1 MKKRLTALISSV
13 ALTAL
18 FTLGAGAFDLEKP
31 ESADELSANVPQ
43 SALSAEAITD
53 PELGIL
59 ISINDF
65 ENDTVSST
73 TINQGYGITNV
84 LHLINDANYPAE
96 IKSGLLTAT
105 PYQGYSRF
113 SFQYRNDSNKGQ
125 WVPKSGT
132 YTTTFDLR
140 NDSTSNQDIGQFITR
155 YLGYPDGPFNY
166 KGDCYL
172 DAATIKNVNANK
184 GVWQSAKVSY
194 KFTDNGN
201 GTFTMQAGG
210 RTDSVTSSNNAYIYL
225 FDLYAQNAESV
236 SIDNI
241 RLWYFPA
248 DAYVLQDG
256 ESYSF
261 AYYESG
267 DFTFGSPESDT
278 NFVGWVSSDG
288 TLYAAGAVIAA
299 ADVSTKLLGKTFT
312 AFYQDASLPAM
323 GMAFEGTNDKS
334 VNYNIG
340 IVSGDSN
347 VKDASYVIEDSRTAV
362 RIYCENGD
370 WNPRFH
376 ALAETPFDPNEYTI
390 VQYVYKAAQGQNTA
404 GTDISGTSARLL
416 YWTSAET
423 NGFYTDGE
431 HKISGG
437 DIGIAVDNEWKT
449 LTYDMSDAAN
459 SIAAHPWNKTG
470 AIYGISASPLR
481 APVLSI
487 SYIDAIRVYRKGV
500 VTVTYDTNAPAGAKA
515 TKTVAADTN
524 RGVGTG
530 YYLSSDI
537 PAVKDYDFAGWALK
551 PDASAFETVSTIDL
565 TGDTTV
571 YAVWV
576 DKNAPITSD
585 KTSIRT
591 SGVTGIRFKASVYN
605 KILTSEDDTEIG
617 FLVTRS
623 IYSDYMES
631 DYNGLTLDMASDGLA
646 LKGAAYAKTDGEVT
660 VNHISDDGDGVYSS
674 FTACMTGIPKGYYT
688 ENILVRPYVTLG
700 NVTYYGQTKEES
712 LYNAAK
718 NYTGEEN
725 QTVKDIIA
733 AGEEELQK

>member
-31 ESADELSANVPQ
+31 ESADELSANNPQ

-59 ISINDF
+59 IYKQDF
-65 ENDTVSST
+65 EAST
-73 TINQGYGITNV
+73 APSYINTAYDIYGLNTDMTG
-84 LHLINDANYPAE
+84 LTLANGA
-96 IKSGLLTAT
+96 LTSTGAAGA
-105 PYQGYSRF
+105 YRGF
-113 SFQYRNDSNKGQ
+113 LFQYKDVSGSGSKFNPR
-125 WVPKSGT
+125 SGT

-140 NDSTSNQDIGQFITR
+140 NDDASTVDITELQTRYQGSNHHNGLVLDYIDPACANTNKGEWQSFKTSHVFTRNDDDTFTAGLVGSTST
-155 YLGYPDGPFNY
+155 
-166 KGDCYL
+166 
-172 DAATIKNVNANK
+172 
-184 GVWQSAKVSY
+184 
-194 KFTDNGN
+194 
-201 GTFTMQAGG
+201 
-210 RTDSVTSSNNAYIYL
+210 VTSNAGERIYQ
-225 FDLYAQNAESV
+225 FRIYAKNAESV

-241 RLWYFPA
+241 CLWYFPA
-248 DAYVLQDG
+248 NAYVLQDG

-288 TLYAAGAVIAA
+288 TVYAAGAVIAA

-312 AFYQDASLPAM
+312 AFYQNASLPAM

-347 VKDASYVIEDSRTAV
+347 VTDASYVTEDGRTAV
-362 RIYCENGD
+362 RIYCENGG

-376 ALAETPFDPNEYTI
+376 ALAETPFDPDEYTI

-404 GTDISGTSARLL
+404 GTDISGSSARLL

-431 HKISGG
+431 HKIGG

-515 TKTVAADTN
+515 TKTVAADTH

-576 DKNAPITSD
+576 NKNAPITSD

>member
-31 ESADELSANVPQ
+31 ESADELSANNPQ

-59 ISINDF
+59 IYKQDF
-65 ENDTVSST
+65 EAST
-73 TINQGYGITNV
+73 APSYINTAYDIYGLNTDMTG
-84 LHLINDANYPAE
+84 LTLANGA
-96 IKSGLLTAT
+96 LTSTGAAGA
-105 PYQGYSRF
+105 YRGF
-113 SFQYRNDSNKGQ
+113 LFQYKDVSGSGSKFNPR
-125 WVPKSGT
+125 SGT

-140 NDSTSNQDIGQFITR
+140 NDDASTIDITELQTRYQGSNHHNGLVLDYIDPACANTNKGEWQSFKTSHVFTRNDDDTFTAGLVGSTST
-155 YLGYPDGPFNY
+155 
-166 KGDCYL
+166 
-172 DAATIKNVNANK
+172 
-184 GVWQSAKVSY
+184 
-194 KFTDNGN
+194 
-201 GTFTMQAGG
+201 
-210 RTDSVTSSNNAYIYL
+210 VTSNAGERIYQ
-225 FDLYAQNAESV
+225 FRIYAKNAESV

-241 RLWYFPA
+241 CLWYFPA
-248 DAYVLQDG
+248 NAYVLQDG

-267 DFTFGSPESDT
+267 EFTFGSPESDT

-288 TLYAAGAVIAA
+288 TVYAAGAVIAA

-347 VKDASYVIEDSRTAV
+347 VTDASYVTEDGRTAV
-362 RIYCENGD
+362 RIYCENGG

-376 ALAETPFDPNEYTI
+376 ALAETPFDPDEYTI

-404 GTDISGTSARLL
+404 GTDISGSSARLL

-431 HKISGG
+431 HKIGG

-459 SIAAHPWNKTG
+459 GLAAHPWNKTG

-576 DKNAPITSD
+576 NKNAPITSD

-660 VNHISDDGDGVYSS
+660 VNHISDDGDGVYYS
-674 FTACMTGIPKGYYT
+674 FTACLTGIPKGYYM

>member
-31 ESADELSANVPQ
+31 ENADELSANVPQ

-59 ISINDF
+59 IYKQDF
-65 ENDTVSST
+65 EAST
-73 TINQGYGITNV
+73 APSYINTAYDIYGLNTDMTG
-84 LHLINDANYPAE
+84 LTLANGA
-96 IKSGLLTAT
+96 LTSTGAAGA
-105 PYQGYSRF
+105 YREF
-113 SFQYRNDSNKGQ
+113 FFQYKD
-125 WVPKSGT
+125 VSGSGSKFYPRSGI

-140 NDSTSNQDIGQFITR
+140 NDNASNGDITELQTRYQGSNHHNGLVLDYLDPVSANTNKGEWQSFKTSHVFTRNDNDTFTTGLAGSTST
-155 YLGYPDGPFNY
+155 
-166 KGDCYL
+166 
-172 DAATIKNVNANK
+172 
-184 GVWQSAKVSY
+184 
-194 KFTDNGN
+194 
-201 GTFTMQAGG
+201 
-210 RTDSVTSSNNAYIYL
+210 VTSNAGERIYQ
-225 FDLYAQNAESV
+225 FRIYAKNAESV

-241 RLWYFPA
+241 CLWYFPA
-248 DAYVLQDG
+248 NAYVLQDG

-347 VKDASYVIEDSRTAV
+347 VTDASYVTEDGRTAV
-362 RIYCENGD
+362 RIYCENGG

-404 GTDISGTSARLL
+404 GTDISGSSARLL

-449 LTYDMSDAAN
+449 LTYDMSDTAN
-459 SIAAHPWNKTG
+459 GLAAHPWNKTG

-500 VTVTYDTNAPAGAKA
+500 VTVTYDTNAPAGATV
-515 TKTVAADTN
+515 TKTVVADTN

-660 VNHISDDGDGVYSS
+660 VNHISEDGDGVYSS
-674 FTACMTGIPKGYYT
+674 FTACMTGIPKKYYA
-688 ENILVRPYVTLG
+688 EHILVRPYVTLG
-700 NVTYYGQTKEES
+700 DVTYYGQTKEKS
-712 LYNAAK
+712 LYEAAK
-718 NYTGEEN
+718 DYNGEDN
-725 QTVKDIIA
+725 QTVNDIIA
-733 AGEEELQK
+733 AVDGEAQK

>member
-31 ESADELSANVPQ
+31 ESADELSANNPQ

-59 ISINDF
+59 IYKQDF
-65 ENDTVSST
+65 EAST
-73 TINQGYGITNV
+73 APSYINTAYDIYGLNTDMTG
-84 LHLINDANYPAE
+84 LTLANGA
-96 IKSGLLTAT
+96 LTSTGAAGA
-105 PYQGYSRF
+105 YRGF
-113 SFQYRNDSNKGQ
+113 LFQYKDVSGSGSKFNPR
-125 WVPKSGT
+125 SGT

-140 NDSTSNQDIGQFITR
+140 NDDASTVDITELQTRYQGSNHHNGLVLDYIDPACANTNKGEWQSFKTSHVFTRNDDDTFTAGLVGSTST
-155 YLGYPDGPFNY
+155 
-166 KGDCYL
+166 
-172 DAATIKNVNANK
+172 
-184 GVWQSAKVSY
+184 
-194 KFTDNGN
+194 
-201 GTFTMQAGG
+201 
-210 RTDSVTSSNNAYIYL
+210 VTSNAGERIYQ
-225 FDLYAQNAESV
+225 FRIYAKNAESV

-241 RLWYFPA
+241 CLWYFPA
-248 DAYVLQDG
+248 NAYVLQDG

-288 TLYAAGAVIAA
+288 TVYAAGAVIAA

-312 AFYQDASLPAM
+312 AFYQNASLPAM

-347 VKDASYVIEDSRTAV
+347 VTDASYVTEDGRTAV
-362 RIYCENGD
+362 RIYCENGG

-376 ALAETPFDPNEYTI
+376 ALAETPFDPDEYTI

-404 GTDISGTSARLL
+404 GTDISGSSARLL

-431 HKISGG
+431 HKIGG

-449 LTYDMSDAAN
+449 LTYDMSDTAN
-459 SIAAHPWNKTG
+459 GLAAHPWNKTG

-500 VTVTYDTNAPAGAKA
+500 VTVTYDINAPAGATV
-515 TKTVAADTN
+515 TKTVVADTN

-576 DKNAPITSD
+576 NKNAPITSD

>member
-31 ESADELSANVPQ
+31 ESADELSANNPQ

-59 ISINDF
+59 IYKQDF
-65 ENDTVSST
+65 EAST
-73 TINQGYGITNV
+73 APSYINTAYDIYGLNTDMTG
-84 LHLINDANYPAE
+84 LTLANGA
-96 IKSGLLTAT
+96 LTSTGAAGA
-105 PYQGYSRF
+105 YRGF
-113 SFQYRNDSNKGQ
+113 LFQYKDVSGSGSKFNPR
-125 WVPKSGT
+125 SGT

-140 NDSTSNQDIGQFITR
+140 NDDASTVDITELQTRYQGSNHHNGLVLDYIDPACANTNKGEWQSFKTSHVFTRNDDDTFTAGLVGSTST
-155 YLGYPDGPFNY
+155 
-166 KGDCYL
+166 
-172 DAATIKNVNANK
+172 
-184 GVWQSAKVSY
+184 
-194 KFTDNGN
+194 
-201 GTFTMQAGG
+201 
-210 RTDSVTSSNNAYIYL
+210 VTSNAGERIYQ
-225 FDLYAQNAESV
+225 FRIYAKNAESV

-241 RLWYFPA
+241 CLWYFPA
-248 DAYVLQDG
+248 NAYVLQDG

-288 TLYAAGAVIAA
+288 TVYAAGAVIAA

-347 VKDASYVIEDSRTAV
+347 VTDASYVTEDGRTAV
-362 RIYCENGD
+362 RIYCENGG

-376 ALAETPFDPNEYTI
+376 ALAETPFDPDEYTI

-404 GTDISGTSARLL
+404 GTDISGSSARLL

-431 HKISGG
+431 HKIGG

-576 DKNAPITSD
+576 NKNAPITSD

>member
-31 ESADELSANVPQ
+31 ESADELSANNPQ

-59 ISINDF
+59 IYKQDF
-65 ENDTVSST
+65 EAST
-73 TINQGYGITNV
+73 APSYINTAYDIYGLNTDMTG
-84 LHLINDANYPAE
+84 LTLANGA
-96 IKSGLLTAT
+96 LTSTGAAGA
-105 PYQGYSRF
+105 YRGF
-113 SFQYRNDSNKGQ
+113 LFQYKDVSGSGSKFNPR
-125 WVPKSGT
+125 SGT

-140 NDSTSNQDIGQFITR
+140 NDDASTVDITELQTRYQGSNHHNGLVLDYIDPACANTNKGEWQSFKTSHVFTRNDDDTFTAGLVGSTST
-155 YLGYPDGPFNY
+155 
-166 KGDCYL
+166 
-172 DAATIKNVNANK
+172 
-184 GVWQSAKVSY
+184 
-194 KFTDNGN
+194 
-201 GTFTMQAGG
+201 
-210 RTDSVTSSNNAYIYL
+210 VTSNAGERIYQ
-225 FDLYAQNAESV
+225 FRIYAKNAESV

-241 RLWYFPA
+241 CLWYFPA
-248 DAYVLQDG
+248 NAYVLQDG

-267 DFTFGSPESDT
+267 EFTFGSPESDT

-288 TLYAAGAVIAA
+288 TVYAAGAVIAA

-347 VKDASYVIEDSRTAV
+347 VTDASYVTEDGRTAV
-362 RIYCENGD
+362 RIYCENGG

-404 GTDISGTSARLL
+404 GTDISGSSARLL

-431 HKISGG
+431 HKIGG

-449 LTYDMSDAAN
+449 LTYDMSDTAN
-459 SIAAHPWNKTG
+459 GLATHPWNKTG

-500 VTVTYDTNAPAGAKA
+500 VTVTYDINAPAGATV
-515 TKTVAADTN
+515 TKTVVADTN

-646 LKGAAYAKTDGEVT
+646 LKGTAYAKTDGEVT

>member
-31 ESADELSANVPQ
+31 ESADELSANNPQ

-59 ISINDF
+59 IYKQDF
-65 ENDTVSST
+65 EAST
-73 TINQGYGITNV
+73 APSYINTAYDIYGLNTDMTG
-84 LHLINDANYPAE
+84 LTLANGA
-96 IKSGLLTAT
+96 LTSTGAAGA
-105 PYQGYSRF
+105 YRGF
-113 SFQYRNDSNKGQ
+113 LFQYKDVSGSGSKFNPR
-125 WVPKSGT
+125 SGT

-140 NDSTSNQDIGQFITR
+140 NDDASTVDITELQTRYQGSNHHNGLVLDYIDPACANTNKGEWQSFKTSHVFTRNDDDTFTAGLVGSTST
-155 YLGYPDGPFNY
+155 
-166 KGDCYL
+166 
-172 DAATIKNVNANK
+172 
-184 GVWQSAKVSY
+184 
-194 KFTDNGN
+194 
-201 GTFTMQAGG
+201 
-210 RTDSVTSSNNAYIYL
+210 VTSNAGERIYQ
-225 FDLYAQNAESV
+225 FRIYAKNAESV

-241 RLWYFPA
+241 CLWYFPA

-347 VKDASYVIEDSRTAV
+347 VTDASYVTEDGRTAV
-362 RIYCENGD
+362 RIYCENGG

-376 ALAETPFDPNEYTI
+376 ALAETPFDPDEYTI
-390 VQYVYKAAQGQNTA
+390 VQYVYKAVQGQNTA
-404 GTDISGTSARLL
+404 GTDISGSSARLL

-423 NGFYTDGE
+423 NGFHTDGE
-431 HKISGG
+431 HKIGG

-449 LTYDMSDAAN
+449 LTYNMSDTAN
-459 SIAAHPWNKTG
+459 GLAAHPWNKTG

-500 VTVTYDTNAPAGAKA
+500 VTVTYDINAPAGATV
-515 TKTVAADTN
+515 TKTVVADTN

-700 NVTYYGQTKEES
+700 NVTYYGQTKEKS
-712 LYNAAK
+712 LYEAAK
-718 NYTGEEN
+718 DYNGEDN

>member
-31 ESADELSANVPQ
+31 ESADELSANNPQ

-59 ISINDF
+59 IYKQNFEASTAPSYINTAYDIYGL
-65 ENDTVSST
+65 NTDMTGLTLANGALTST
-73 TINQGYGITNV
+73 GAAGAYRG
-84 LHLINDANYPAE
+84 
-96 IKSGLLTAT
+96 
-105 PYQGYSRF
+105 F
-113 SFQYRNDSNKGQ
+113 FFQYKDVSGSGSKFYPR
-125 WVPKSGT
+125 SGT

-140 NDSTSNQDIGQFITR
+140 NDDASTVDITELQTRYQGSNHHNGLVLDYLDPVSANTNKGEWQSFKTSHVFTRNDNDTFTTGLAGSTST
-155 YLGYPDGPFNY
+155 
-166 KGDCYL
+166 
-172 DAATIKNVNANK
+172 
-184 GVWQSAKVSY
+184 
-194 KFTDNGN
+194 
-201 GTFTMQAGG
+201 
-210 RTDSVTSSNNAYIYL
+210 VTSDAGERIYQ
-225 FDLYAQNAESV
+225 FRINVKNAESV

-241 RLWYFPA
+241 CLWYFPA

-312 AFYQDASLPAM
+312 SFYQDASLPAM

-340 IVSGDSN
+340 ILSGDSN
-347 VKDASYVIEDSRTAV
+347 VKDASYVTEDGRTAV
-362 RIYCENGD
+362 RIYCENGG

-390 VQYVYKAAQGQNTA
+390 VQYVYKAVQGQNTA
-404 GTDISGTSARLL
+404 GTDISGSSARLL

-431 HKISGG
+431 HKIGG

-449 LTYDMSDAAN
+449 LTYDMSDTAN
-459 SIAAHPWNKTG
+459 GLAAHPWNKTG

-500 VTVTYDTNAPAGAKA
+500 VTVTYDINAPAGATV
-515 TKTVAADTN
+515 TKTVVADTN

>member
-31 ESADELSANVPQ
+31 ESADELSANNPQ

-59 ISINDF
+59 IYKQDF
-65 ENDTVSST
+65 EAST
-73 TINQGYGITNV
+73 APSYINTAYDIYGLNTDMTG
-84 LHLINDANYPAE
+84 LTLANGA
-96 IKSGLLTAT
+96 LTSTGAAGA
-105 PYQGYSRF
+105 YRGF
-113 SFQYRNDSNKGQ
+113 LFQYKDVSGSGSKFNPR
-125 WVPKSGT
+125 SGT

-140 NDSTSNQDIGQFITR
+140 NDDASTVDITELQTRYQGSKHHNGLVLDYIDPACANTNKGEWQSFKTSHVFTRNDDDTFTAGLVGSTST
-155 YLGYPDGPFNY
+155 
-166 KGDCYL
+166 
-172 DAATIKNVNANK
+172 
-184 GVWQSAKVSY
+184 
-194 KFTDNGN
+194 
-201 GTFTMQAGG
+201 
-210 RTDSVTSSNNAYIYL
+210 VTSNAGERIYQ
-225 FDLYAQNAESV
+225 FRIYAKNAESV

-241 RLWYFPA
+241 CLWYFPA
-248 DAYVLQDG
+248 NAYVLQDG

-267 DFTFGSPESDT
+267 EFTFGSPESDT

-288 TLYAAGAVIAA
+288 TVYAAGAVIAA

-347 VKDASYVIEDSRTAV
+347 VTDASYVTEDGRTAV
-362 RIYCENGD
+362 RIYCENGG

-376 ALAETPFDPNEYTI
+376 ALAETPFDPDEYTI
-390 VQYVYKAAQGQNTA
+390 VQYVYKAVQGQNTA
-404 GTDISGTSARLL
+404 GTDISGSSARLL

-431 HKISGG
+431 HKIGG

-449 LTYDMSDAAN
+449 LTYDMSDTAN
-459 SIAAHPWNKTG
+459 GLAAHPWNKTG

-500 VTVTYDTNAPAGAKA
+500 VTVTYDINAPAGATV
-515 TKTVAADTN
+515 TKTVVADTN

-718 NYTGEEN
+718 SYTGEEN

>member
-31 ESADELSANVPQ
+31 ESADELSANNPQ

-59 ISINDF
+59 IYKQDF
-65 ENDTVSST
+65 EAST
-73 TINQGYGITNV
+73 APSYINTAYDIYGLNTDMTG
-84 LHLINDANYPAE
+84 LTLANGA
-96 IKSGLLTAT
+96 LTSTGAAGA
-105 PYQGYSRF
+105 YRGF
-113 SFQYRNDSNKGQ
+113 LFQYKDVSGSGSKFNPR
-125 WVPKSGT
+125 SGT

-140 NDSTSNQDIGQFITR
+140 NDDASTIDITELQTRYQGSNHHNGLVLDYIDPACANTNKGEWQSFKTSHVFTRNDDDTFTAGLVGSTST
-155 YLGYPDGPFNY
+155 
-166 KGDCYL
+166 
-172 DAATIKNVNANK
+172 
-184 GVWQSAKVSY
+184 
-194 KFTDNGN
+194 
-201 GTFTMQAGG
+201 
-210 RTDSVTSSNNAYIYL
+210 VTSNAGERIYQ
-225 FDLYAQNAESV
+225 FRIYAKNAESV

-241 RLWYFPA
+241 CLWYFPA
-248 DAYVLQDG
+248 NAYVLQDG

-267 DFTFGSPESDT
+267 EFTFGSPESDT

-288 TLYAAGAVIAA
+288 TVYAAGAVIAA

-347 VKDASYVIEDSRTAV
+347 VTDASYVTEDGRTAV
-362 RIYCENGD
+362 RIYCENGG

-376 ALAETPFDPNEYTI
+376 ALAETPFDPDEYTI
-390 VQYVYKAAQGQNTA
+390 VQYVYKAVQGQNTA
-404 GTDISGTSARLL
+404 GTDISGSSARLL

-431 HKISGG
+431 HKIGG

-449 LTYDMSDAAN
+449 LTYDMSDTAN
-459 SIAAHPWNKTG
+459 GLAAHPWNKTG

-500 VTVTYDTNAPAGAKA
+500 VTVTYDINAPAGATV
-515 TKTVAADTN
+515 TKTVVADTN

>member
-31 ESADELSANVPQ
+31 ESADELSANNPQ

-59 ISINDF
+59 IYKQDF
-65 ENDTVSST
+65 EAST
-73 TINQGYGITNV
+73 APSYINTAYDIYGLNTDMTG
-84 LHLINDANYPAE
+84 LTLANGA
-96 IKSGLLTAT
+96 LTSTGAAGA
-105 PYQGYSRF
+105 YRGF
-113 SFQYRNDSNKGQ
+113 LFQYKDVSGSGSKFNPR
-125 WVPKSGT
+125 SGT

-140 NDSTSNQDIGQFITR
+140 NDDASTVDITELQTRYQGSNHHNGLVLDYIDPACANTNKGEWQSFKTSHVFTRNDDDTFTAGLVGSTST
-155 YLGYPDGPFNY
+155 
-166 KGDCYL
+166 
-172 DAATIKNVNANK
+172 
-184 GVWQSAKVSY
+184 
-194 KFTDNGN
+194 
-201 GTFTMQAGG
+201 
-210 RTDSVTSSNNAYIYL
+210 VTSNAGERIYP
-225 FDLYAQNAESV
+225 FRIYAKNAESV

-241 RLWYFPA
+241 CLWYFPA
-248 DAYVLQDG
+248 NAYVLQDG

-288 TLYAAGAVIAA
+288 TVYAAGAVIAA

-312 AFYQDASLPAM
+312 AFYQNASLPAM

-347 VKDASYVIEDSRTAV
+347 VTDASYVTEDGRTAV
-362 RIYCENGD
+362 RIYCENGG

-376 ALAETPFDPNEYTI
+376 ALAETPFDPDEYTI

-404 GTDISGTSARLL
+404 GTDISGSSARLL

-431 HKISGG
+431 HKIGG

-576 DKNAPITSD
+576 NKNAPITSD

>member
-31 ESADELSANVPQ
+31 ESADELSANNPQ

-59 ISINDF
+59 IYKQDF
-65 ENDTVSST
+65 EAST
-73 TINQGYGITNV
+73 APSYINTAYDIYGLNTDMTG
-84 LHLINDANYPAE
+84 LTLANGA
-96 IKSGLLTAT
+96 LTSTGAAGA
-105 PYQGYSRF
+105 YRGF
-113 SFQYRNDSNKGQ
+113 LFQYKDVSGSGSKFNPR
-125 WVPKSGT
+125 SGT

-140 NDSTSNQDIGQFITR
+140 NDDASTVDITELQTRYQGSNHHNGLVLDYIDPACANTNKGEWQSFKTSHVFTRNDDDTFTAGLVGSTST
-155 YLGYPDGPFNY
+155 
-166 KGDCYL
+166 
-172 DAATIKNVNANK
+172 
-184 GVWQSAKVSY
+184 
-194 KFTDNGN
+194 
-201 GTFTMQAGG
+201 
-210 RTDSVTSSNNAYIYL
+210 VTSNAGERIYQ
-225 FDLYAQNAESV
+225 FRIYAKNAESV

-241 RLWYFPA
+241 CLWYFPA
-248 DAYVLQDG
+248 NAYVLQDG
-256 ESYSF
+256 ENYSF

-288 TLYAAGAVIAA
+288 TVYAAGAVIAA

-312 AFYQDASLPAM
+312 SFYQDASLPAM

-347 VKDASYVIEDSRTAV
+347 VKDASYVTEDGRTAV
-362 RIYCENGD
+362 RIYCENGG

-376 ALAETPFDPNEYTI
+376 ALAETPFDPDEYTI

-404 GTDISGTSARLL
+404 GTDISGSSARLL

-431 HKISGG
+431 HKIGGG

-500 VTVTYDTNAPAGAKA
+500 VTVTYDINAPAGATV
-515 TKTVAADTN
+515 TKTVIADTN

-591 SGVTGIRFKASVYN
+591 SGITGIRFKASVYN

>member
-31 ESADELSANVPQ
+31 ESADELSANNPQ

-59 ISINDF
+59 IYKQDF
-65 ENDTVSST
+65 EAST
-73 TINQGYGITNV
+73 APSYINTAYDIYGLNTDMTG
-84 LHLINDANYPAE
+84 LTLANGA
-96 IKSGLLTAT
+96 LTSTGAAGA
-105 PYQGYSRF
+105 YRGF
-113 SFQYRNDSNKGQ
+113 LFQYKDVSGSGSKFNPR
-125 WVPKSGT
+125 SGT

-140 NDSTSNQDIGQFITR
+140 NDDASTVDITELQTRYQGSNHHNGLVLDYIDPACANTNKGEWQSFKTSHVFTRNDDDTFTAGLVGSTST
-155 YLGYPDGPFNY
+155 
-166 KGDCYL
+166 
-172 DAATIKNVNANK
+172 
-184 GVWQSAKVSY
+184 
-194 KFTDNGN
+194 
-201 GTFTMQAGG
+201 
-210 RTDSVTSSNNAYIYL
+210 VTSNAGERIYQ
-225 FDLYAQNAESV
+225 FRIYAKNAESV

-241 RLWYFPA
+241 CLWYFPA
-248 DAYVLQDG
+248 NAYVLQDG

-288 TLYAAGAVIAA
+288 TVYAAGAVIAA

-340 IVSGDSN
+340 ILSGDSN

-362 RIYCENGD
+362 RIYCENSD

-376 ALAETPFDPNEYTI
+376 ALTETPFDPNEYTI
-390 VQYVYKAAQGQNTA
+390 VQYVYKATQGQVDA
-404 GTDISGTSARLL
+404 GTDISGSSARLL

-431 HKISGG
+431 HKIGG

-449 LTYDMSDAAN
+449 LTYDMSDTAN
-459 SIAAHPWNKTG
+459 GLAAHPWNKTG

>member
-31 ESADELSANVPQ
+31 ESADELSANVPK
-43 SALSAEAITD
+43 STLSAEEITD
-53 PELGIL
+53 PALGIL
-59 ISINDF
+59 IYKQDF
-65 ENDTVSST
+65 EAST
-73 TINQGYGITNV
+73 APSYINTSYDIYGLNTDMTG
-84 LHLINDANYPAE
+84 LTLANGA
-96 IKSGLLTAT
+96 LTSTGAAGA
-105 PYQGYSRF
+105 YHGF
-113 SFQYRNDSNKGQ
+113 LFQYKDVSGSGSKFNPR
-125 WVPKSGT
+125 SGT

-140 NDSTSNQDIGQFITR
+140 NDDASTVDITELQTRYQGSNHHNGLVLDYIDPACANTNKGEWQSFKTSHVFTRNDDDTFTAGLAGSTST
-155 YLGYPDGPFNY
+155 
-166 KGDCYL
+166 
-172 DAATIKNVNANK
+172 
-184 GVWQSAKVSY
+184 
-194 KFTDNGN
+194 
-201 GTFTMQAGG
+201 
-210 RTDSVTSSNNAYIYL
+210 VTSNAGERIYQ
-225 FDLYAQNAESV
+225 FRIYAKNAESV

-241 RLWYFPA
+241 CLWYFPA
-248 DAYVLQDG
+248 NAYVLQDG

-288 TLYAAGAVIAA
+288 TVYAAGTVIAA

-323 GMAFEGTNDKS
+323 GMAFEGVNDKS

-347 VKDASYVIEDSRTAV
+347 VKDVSYVTEDGRTAA
-362 RIYCENGD
+362 RIYCENGG

-376 ALAETPFDPNEYTI
+376 ALAETPFDPDEYTI

-404 GTDISGTSARLL
+404 GTDISGSSARLL

-431 HKISGG
+431 HKIGG

-459 SIAAHPWNKTG
+459 GLAAHPWNKTG

-481 APVLSI
+481 APALSI

-500 VTVTYDTNAPAGAKA
+500 VTVTYDTNAPAGAA
-515 TKTVAADTN
+515 VTKTVAADTN

-530 YYLSSDI
+530 YYLSSDT
-537 PAVKDYDFAGWALK
+537 PTVEGYDFAGWALK
-551 PDASAFETVSTIDL
+551 PDATAFETVSTMDL

-623 IYSDYMES
+623 IYSDFMET
-631 DYNGLTLDMASDGLA
+631 DYDGLTLRMASDGLA
-646 LKGAAYAKTDGEVT
+646 LKGAAYAKTDGKVT

-688 ENILVRPYVTLG
+688 ENIVVRPYVTLG
-700 NVTYYGQTKEES
+700 NVTYYGTTEEES

>member
-31 ESADELSANVPQ
+31 ESADELSANNPQ

-59 ISINDF
+59 IYKQDF
-65 ENDTVSST
+65 EAST
-73 TINQGYGITNV
+73 APSYINTAYDIYGLNTDMTG
-84 LHLINDANYPAE
+84 LTLANGA
-96 IKSGLLTAT
+96 LTSTGAAGA
-105 PYQGYSRF
+105 YRGF
-113 SFQYRNDSNKGQ
+113 LFQYKDVSGSGSKFNPR
-125 WVPKSGT
+125 SGT

-140 NDSTSNQDIGQFITR
+140 NDDASTVDITELQTRYQGSNHHNGLVLDYIDPACANTNKGEWQSFKTSHVFTRNDDDTFTAGLVGSTST
-155 YLGYPDGPFNY
+155 
-166 KGDCYL
+166 
-172 DAATIKNVNANK
+172 
-184 GVWQSAKVSY
+184 
-194 KFTDNGN
+194 
-201 GTFTMQAGG
+201 
-210 RTDSVTSSNNAYIYL
+210 VTSNAGERIYQ
-225 FDLYAQNAESV
+225 FRIYAKNAESV

-241 RLWYFPA
+241 CLWYFPA
-248 DAYVLQDG
+248 NAYVLQDG

-288 TLYAAGAVIAA
+288 TVYAAGAVIAA

-312 AFYQDASLPAM
+312 AFYQNASLPAM

-347 VKDASYVIEDSRTAV
+347 VTDASYVTEDGRTAV
-362 RIYCENGD
+362 RIYCENGG

-376 ALAETPFDPNEYTI
+376 ALAETPFDPDEYTI

-404 GTDISGTSARLL
+404 GTDISGSSARLL

-431 HKISGG
+431 HKIGG

-576 DKNAPITSD
+576 NKNAPITSD

>member
-31 ESADELSANVPQ
+31 ESADELSANNPQ

-53 PELGIL
+53 PELGLL
-59 ISINDF
+59 IYKQDF
-65 ENDTVSST
+65 EAST
-73 TINQGYGITNV
+73 APSYINTAYDIYGLNTDMTG
-84 LHLINDANYPAE
+84 LTLANGA
-96 IKSGLLTAT
+96 LTSTGAAGA
-105 PYQGYSRF
+105 YRGF
-113 SFQYRNDSNKGQ
+113 LFQYKDVSGSGSKFNPR
-125 WVPKSGT
+125 SGT

-140 NDSTSNQDIGQFITR
+140 NDDASTVDITELQTRYQGSNHHNGLVLDYIDPACANTNKGEWQSFKTSHVFTRNDDDTFTAGLVGSTST
-155 YLGYPDGPFNY
+155 
-166 KGDCYL
+166 
-172 DAATIKNVNANK
+172 
-184 GVWQSAKVSY
+184 
-194 KFTDNGN
+194 
-201 GTFTMQAGG
+201 
-210 RTDSVTSSNNAYIYL
+210 VTSNAGERIYQ
-225 FDLYAQNAESV
+225 FRIYAKNTESV

-241 RLWYFPA
+241 CLWYFPA
-248 DAYVLQDG
+248 NAYVLQDG

-267 DFTFGSPESDT
+267 EFTFGSPESDT

-288 TLYAAGAVIAA
+288 TVYAAGAVIAA

-347 VKDASYVIEDSRTAV
+347 VTDASYVTEDGRTAV
-362 RIYCENGD
+362 RIYCENGG

-390 VQYVYKAAQGQNTA
+390 VQYVYKAVQGQNTA
-404 GTDISGTSARLL
+404 GTDISGSSARLL

-431 HKISGG
+431 HKIGG

-449 LTYDMSDAAN
+449 LTYDMSDTAN
-459 SIAAHPWNKTG
+459 GLAAHPWNKTG

-500 VTVTYDTNAPAGAKA
+500 VTVTYDINAPAGATV
-515 TKTVAADTN
+515 TKTVVADTN

-551 PDASAFETVSTIDL
+551 PDASAFETVSTINL

>member
-31 ESADELSANVPQ
+31 ESADELSANNPQ

-59 ISINDF
+59 IYKQDF
-65 ENDTVSST
+65 EAST
-73 TINQGYGITNV
+73 APSYINTAYDIYGLNTDMTG
-84 LHLINDANYPAE
+84 LTLANGA
-96 IKSGLLTAT
+96 LTSTGAAGA
-105 PYQGYSRF
+105 YRGF
-113 SFQYRNDSNKGQ
+113 LFQYKDVSGSGSKFNPR
-125 WVPKSGT
+125 SGT

-140 NDSTSNQDIGQFITR
+140 NDDASTIDITELQTRYQGSNHHNGLVLDYIDPACANTNKGEWQSFKTSHVFTRNDDDTFTAGLVGSTST
-155 YLGYPDGPFNY
+155 
-166 KGDCYL
+166 
-172 DAATIKNVNANK
+172 
-184 GVWQSAKVSY
+184 
-194 KFTDNGN
+194 
-201 GTFTMQAGG
+201 
-210 RTDSVTSSNNAYIYL
+210 VTSNAGERIYQ
-225 FDLYAQNAESV
+225 FRIYAKNAESV

-241 RLWYFPA
+241 CLWYFPA
-248 DAYVLQDG
+248 NAYVLQDG

-267 DFTFGSPESDT
+267 EFTFGSPESDT

-288 TLYAAGAVIAA
+288 TVYAAGAVIAA

-347 VKDASYVIEDSRTAV
+347 VTDASYVTEDGRTAV
-362 RIYCENGD
+362 RIYCENGG

-376 ALAETPFDPNEYTI
+376 ALAETPFDPDEYTI
-390 VQYVYKAAQGQNTA
+390 VQYVYKAVQGQNTA
-404 GTDISGTSARLL
+404 GTDISGSSARLL

-431 HKISGG
+431 HKIGG

-449 LTYDMSDAAN
+449 LTYDMSDTAN
-459 SIAAHPWNKTG
+459 GLAAHPWNKTG

-500 VTVTYDTNAPAGAKA
+500 VTVTYDINAPAGATV
-515 TKTVAADTN
+515 TKTVVADTN

-718 NYTGEEN
+718 SYTGEEN

>member
-31 ESADELSANVPQ
+31 ENADELSANVPQ

-59 ISINDF
+59 IYKQDF
-65 ENDTVSST
+65 EAST
-73 TINQGYGITNV
+73 APSYINTAYDIYGLNTDMTG
-84 LHLINDANYPAE
+84 LTLANGA
-96 IKSGLLTAT
+96 LTSTGAAGA
-105 PYQGYSRF
+105 YRGF
-113 SFQYRNDSNKGQ
+113 LFQYKDVSGSGSKFNPR
-125 WVPKSGT
+125 SGT

-140 NDSTSNQDIGQFITR
+140 NDDASTIDITELQTRYQGSNHHNGLVLDYIDPACANTNKGEWQSFKTSHVFTRNDDDTFTAGLVGSTST
-155 YLGYPDGPFNY
+155 
-166 KGDCYL
+166 
-172 DAATIKNVNANK
+172 
-184 GVWQSAKVSY
+184 
-194 KFTDNGN
+194 
-201 GTFTMQAGG
+201 
-210 RTDSVTSSNNAYIYL
+210 VTSNAGERIYQ
-225 FDLYAQNAESV
+225 FRIYAKNAESV

-241 RLWYFPA
+241 CLWYFPA
-248 DAYVLQDG
+248 NAYVLQDG

-347 VKDASYVIEDSRTAV
+347 VKDASYVTEDGRTAV
-362 RIYCENGD
+362 RIYCENGG

-376 ALAETPFDPNEYTI
+376 ALAETPFDPDEYTI

-404 GTDISGTSARLL
+404 GTDISGSSARLL

-431 HKISGG
+431 HKIGG
-437 DIGIAVDNEWKT
+437 DIGIAVDNEWKA
-449 LTYDMSDAAN
+449 LTYDMSDTAN
-459 SIAAHPWNKTG
+459 GLAAHPWNKTG

-500 VTVTYDTNAPAGAKA
+500 VTVTYDINAPAGATV
-515 TKTVAADTN
+515 TKTVVADTN

-605 KILTSEDDTEIG
+605 KLLTSEDDTEIG

>member
-18 FTLGAGAFDLEKP
+18 FALGAGAFDLEKP
-31 ESADELSANVPQ
+31 ESADELSANNPQ

-59 ISINDF
+59 IYKQDF
-65 ENDTVSST
+65 EAST
-73 TINQGYGITNV
+73 APSYINTAYDIYGLNTDMTG
-84 LHLINDANYPAE
+84 LTLANGA
-96 IKSGLLTAT
+96 LTSTGAAGA
-105 PYQGYSRF
+105 YRGF
-113 SFQYRNDSNKGQ
+113 FFQYKDVSGSGSKFNPR
-125 WVPKSGT
+125 SGT

-140 NDSTSNQDIGQFITR
+140 NDDASTVDITELQTRYQGSNHHNGLVLDYIDPACANTNKGEWQSFKTSHVFTRNDDDTFTAGLVGSTST
-155 YLGYPDGPFNY
+155 
-166 KGDCYL
+166 
-172 DAATIKNVNANK
+172 
-184 GVWQSAKVSY
+184 
-194 KFTDNGN
+194 
-201 GTFTMQAGG
+201 
-210 RTDSVTSSNNAYIYL
+210 VTSNAGERIYQ
-225 FDLYAQNAESV
+225 FRIYAKNAESV

-241 RLWYFPA
+241 CLWYFPA

-256 ESYSF
+256 ENYSF

-267 DFTFGSPESDT
+267 NFTFGSPESDI

-340 IVSGDSN
+340 ILSGDSN
-347 VKDASYVIEDSRTAV
+347 VTDSSYVTEDGRTAV
-362 RIYCENGD
+362 RIYCENGG

-376 ALAETPFDPNEYTI
+376 ALAETPFDPDEYTI

-404 GTDISGTSARLL
+404 GTDISGSSARLL

-449 LTYDMSDAAN
+449 LTYDMSDTAN

-537 PAVKDYDFAGWALK
+537 PAVDAEGYEFAGWALK
-551 PDASAFETVSTIDL
+551 PDASASETVSTINL

-576 DKNAPITSD
+576 NKNAPITSD

-591 SGVTGIRFKASVYN
+591 SGITGIRFKASVYN

-700 NVTYYGQTKEES
+700 DVTYYGQTKEKS
-712 LYNAAK
+712 LYEAAK
-718 NYTGEEN
+718 DYNGEDN
-725 QTVKDIIA
+725 QTVNDIIA
-733 AGEEELQK
+733 AVDGEAQK

>member
-31 ESADELSANVPQ
+31 ESADELSANNPQ

-59 ISINDF
+59 IYKQDF
-65 ENDTVSST
+65 EAST
-73 TINQGYGITNV
+73 APSYINTAYDIYGLNTDMTG
-84 LHLINDANYPAE
+84 LTLANGA
-96 IKSGLLTAT
+96 LTSTGAAGA
-105 PYQGYSRF
+105 YRGF
-113 SFQYRNDSNKGQ
+113 LFQYKDVSGSGSKFNPR
-125 WVPKSGT
+125 SGT

-140 NDSTSNQDIGQFITR
+140 NDDASTIDITELQTRYQGSNHHNGLVLDYIDPACANTNKGEWQSFKTSHVFTRNDDDTFTAGLVGSTST
-155 YLGYPDGPFNY
+155 
-166 KGDCYL
+166 
-172 DAATIKNVNANK
+172 
-184 GVWQSAKVSY
+184 
-194 KFTDNGN
+194 
-201 GTFTMQAGG
+201 
-210 RTDSVTSSNNAYIYL
+210 VTSNAGERIYQ
-225 FDLYAQNAESV
+225 FRIYAKNAESV

-241 RLWYFPA
+241 CLWYFPA
-248 DAYVLQDG
+248 NAYVLQDG

-267 DFTFGSPESDT
+267 EFTFGSPESDT

-288 TLYAAGAVIAA
+288 TVYAAGAVIAA

-347 VKDASYVIEDSRTAV
+347 VTDASYVTEDGRTAV
-362 RIYCENGD
+362 RIYCENGG

-376 ALAETPFDPNEYTI
+376 ALAETPFDPDEYTI

-404 GTDISGTSARLL
+404 GTDISGSSARLL

-431 HKISGG
+431 HKIGG

-459 SIAAHPWNKTG
+459 SISAHPWNKTG

-576 DKNAPITSD
+576 NKNAPITSD

>member
-18 FTLGAGAFDLEKP
+18 FALGAGAFDLEKP
-31 ESADELSANVPQ
+31 ESADELSANNPQ

-59 ISINDF
+59 IYKQDF
-65 ENDTVSST
+65 EAST
-73 TINQGYGITNV
+73 APSYINTAYDIYGLNTDMTG
-84 LHLINDANYPAE
+84 LTLANGA
-96 IKSGLLTAT
+96 LTSTGAAGA
-105 PYQGYSRF
+105 YRGF
-113 SFQYRNDSNKGQ
+113 FFQYKDVSGSGSKFNPR
-125 WVPKSGT
+125 SGT

-140 NDSTSNQDIGQFITR
+140 NDDASTVDITELQTRYQGSNHHNGLVLDYIDPACANTNKGEWQSFKTSHVFTRNDDDTFTAGLVGSTST
-155 YLGYPDGPFNY
+155 
-166 KGDCYL
+166 
-172 DAATIKNVNANK
+172 
-184 GVWQSAKVSY
+184 
-194 KFTDNGN
+194 
-201 GTFTMQAGG
+201 
-210 RTDSVTSSNNAYIYL
+210 VTSNAGERIYQ
-225 FDLYAQNAESV
+225 FRIYAKNAESV

-241 RLWYFPA
+241 CLWYFPA
-248 DAYVLQDG
+248 NAYVLQDG

-267 DFTFGSPESDT
+267 EFTFGSPESDT

-288 TLYAAGAVIAA
+288 TVYAAGAVIAA

-362 RIYCENGD
+362 RIYCENGG

-376 ALAETPFDPNEYTI
+376 ALAETPFDPEEYTL

-404 GTDISGTSARLL
+404 GTDITGSSARLL

-431 HKISGG
+431 HKIGG

-500 VTVTYDTNAPAGAKA
+500 VTVTYDINAPAGATV
-515 TKTVAADTN
+515 TKTVVADTN

-576 DKNAPITSD
+576 NKNAPITSD

-591 SGVTGIRFKASVYN
+591 SGITGIRFKASVYN

-725 QTVKDIIA
+725 QTVNDIIA

>member
-31 ESADELSANVPQ
+31 ESADELSANNPQ

-59 ISINDF
+59 IYKQDF
-65 ENDTVSST
+65 EAST
-73 TINQGYGITNV
+73 APSYINTAYDIYGLNTDMTG
-84 LHLINDANYPAE
+84 LTLANGA
-96 IKSGLLTAT
+96 LTSTGAAGA
-105 PYQGYSRF
+105 YRGF
-113 SFQYRNDSNKGQ
+113 LFQYKDVSGSGSKFNPR
-125 WVPKSGT
+125 SGT

-140 NDSTSNQDIGQFITR
+140 NDDASTVDITELQTRYQGSNHHNGLVLDYIDPACANTNKGEWQSFKTSHVFTRNDDDTFTAGLVGSTST
-155 YLGYPDGPFNY
+155 
-166 KGDCYL
+166 
-172 DAATIKNVNANK
+172 
-184 GVWQSAKVSY
+184 
-194 KFTDNGN
+194 
-201 GTFTMQAGG
+201 
-210 RTDSVTSSNNAYIYL
+210 VTSNAGERIYQ
-225 FDLYAQNAESV
+225 FRIYAKNAESV

-241 RLWYFPA
+241 CLWYFPA
-248 DAYVLQDG
+248 NAYVLQDG

-267 DFTFGSPESDT
+267 EFTFGSPESDT

-288 TLYAAGAVIAA
+288 TVYAAGAVIAA

-312 AFYQDASLPAM
+312 AFYQNASLPAM

-347 VKDASYVIEDSRTAV
+347 VTDASYVTEDGRTAV
-362 RIYCENGD
+362 RIYCENGG

-376 ALAETPFDPNEYTI
+376 ALAETPFDPDEYTI

-404 GTDISGTSARLL
+404 GTDISGSSARLL

-431 HKISGG
+431 HKIGG

-576 DKNAPITSD
+576 NKNAPITSD

>member
-31 ESADELSANVPQ
+31 ESADELSANNPQ

-59 ISINDF
+59 IYKQDF
-65 ENDTVSST
+65 EAST
-73 TINQGYGITNV
+73 APSYINTAYDIYGLNTDMTG
-84 LHLINDANYPAE
+84 LTLANGA
-96 IKSGLLTAT
+96 LTSTGAAGA
-105 PYQGYSRF
+105 YRGF
-113 SFQYRNDSNKGQ
+113 LFQYKDVSGSGSKFNPR
-125 WVPKSGT
+125 SGT

-140 NDSTSNQDIGQFITR
+140 NDDASTVDITELQTRYQGSNHHNGLVLDYIDPACANTNKGEWQSFKTSHVFTRNDNDTFTAGLVGSTST
-155 YLGYPDGPFNY
+155 
-166 KGDCYL
+166 
-172 DAATIKNVNANK
+172 
-184 GVWQSAKVSY
+184 
-194 KFTDNGN
+194 
-201 GTFTMQAGG
+201 
-210 RTDSVTSSNNAYIYL
+210 VTSNAGERIYQ
-225 FDLYAQNAESV
+225 FRIYAKNAESV

-241 RLWYFPA
+241 CLWYFPA
-248 DAYVLQDG
+248 NAYVLQDG
-256 ESYSF
+256 ENYSF

-288 TLYAAGAVIAA
+288 TVYAAGAVIAA

-312 AFYQDASLPAM
+312 SFYQDASLPAM

-340 IVSGDSN
+340 ILSGDSN
-347 VKDASYVIEDSRTAV
+347 VKDASYVTEDGRTAV
-362 RIYCENGD
+362 RIYCENGG

-376 ALAETPFDPNEYTI
+376 ALAETPFDPDEYTI

-404 GTDISGTSARLL
+404 GTDISGSSARLF

-423 NGFYTDGE
+423 NGFYTNGE

-449 LTYDMSDAAN
+449 LTYDMSDTAN
-459 SIAAHPWNKTG
+459 GLAAHPWNKTG

-500 VTVTYDTNAPAGAKA
+500 VTVTYDTNAPAGATV
-515 TKTVAADTN
+515 TKTVVADTN

-537 PAVKDYDFAGWALK
+537 PAVDAEGYEFAGWALK

-725 QTVKDIIA
+725 QTVNDIIA

>member
-1 MKKRLTALISSV
+1 MTGLTLANG
-13 ALTAL
+13 ALTS
-18 FTLGAGAFDLEKP
+18 TGAVGAYRGFL
-31 ESADELSANVPQ
+31 
-43 SALSAEAITD
+43 
-53 PELGIL
+53 
-59 ISINDF
+59 
-65 ENDTVSST
+65 
-73 TINQGYGITNV
+73 
-84 LHLINDANYPAE
+84 
-96 IKSGLLTAT
+96 
-105 PYQGYSRF
+105 
-113 SFQYRNDSNKGQ
+113 FQYKDVSESGSKFNPR
-125 WVPKSGT
+125 SGT

-140 NDSTSNQDIGQFITR
+140 NDDASTVDITELQTRYQGSNHHNGLVLDYIDPACANTNKGEWQSFKTSHVFTRNDNDTFTAGLVGSTST
-155 YLGYPDGPFNY
+155 
-166 KGDCYL
+166 
-172 DAATIKNVNANK
+172 
-184 GVWQSAKVSY
+184 
-194 KFTDNGN
+194 
-201 GTFTMQAGG
+201 
-210 RTDSVTSSNNAYIYL
+210 VTSNAGERIYQ
-225 FDLYAQNAESV
+225 FRIYAKNAESV

-241 RLWYFPA
+241 CLWYFPA
-248 DAYVLQDG
+248 NAYVLQDG
-256 ESYSF
+256 ENYSF
-261 AYYESG
+261 AYYEPG

-362 RIYCENGD
+362 RIYCENSG

-376 ALAETPFDPNEYTI
+376 ALAETPFDPDEYTL

-404 GTDISGTSARLL
+404 GTDISGSSARLL

-500 VTVTYDTNAPAGAKA
+500 VTVTYDINAPAGAKA
-515 TKTVAADTN
+515 TKTVVADTN

-537 PAVKDYDFAGWALK
+537 PAVDAEGYEFAGWALK
-551 PDASAFETVSTIDL
+551 PDASASETVSTIDL

-576 DKNAPITSD
+576 NKNAPITSD

-605 KILTSEDDTEIG
+605 SVLAYEGDTEIG
-617 FLVTRS
+617 FLVTRDS
-623 IYSDYMES
+623 FREYMDS
-631 DYNGLTLDMASDGLA
+631 DYNGELKLA
-646 LKGAAYAKTDGEVT
+646 MVDAQLAVKGEAYVKSAGGDIT
-660 VNHISDDGDGVYSS
+660 VNHISEDGDGVYSS

-725 QTVKDIIA
+725 QTVNDIIA

>member
-59 ISINDF
+59 IYKQDF
-65 ENDTVSST
+65 EAST
-73 TINQGYGITNV
+73 APSYINTAYDIYGLNTDMTG
-84 LHLINDANYPAE
+84 LTLANGA
-96 IKSGLLTAT
+96 LTSTGAAGA
-105 PYQGYSRF
+105 YRGF
-113 SFQYRNDSNKGQ
+113 LFQYKDVSGSGSKFNPR
-125 WVPKSGT
+125 SGT

-140 NDSTSNQDIGQFITR
+140 NDDASTVDITELQTRYQGSNHHNGLVLDYIDPACANTNKGEWQSFKTSHVFTRNDDDTFTAGLVGSTST
-155 YLGYPDGPFNY
+155 
-166 KGDCYL
+166 
-172 DAATIKNVNANK
+172 
-184 GVWQSAKVSY
+184 
-194 KFTDNGN
+194 
-201 GTFTMQAGG
+201 
-210 RTDSVTSSNNAYIYL
+210 VTSDAGERIYQ
-225 FDLYAQNAESV
+225 FRIYAKNAESV

-241 RLWYFPA
+241 CLWYFPA
-248 DAYVLQDG
+248 NAYVLQDG
-256 ESYSF
+256 ENYSF

-288 TLYAAGAVIAA
+288 TVYAAGAVIAA

-347 VKDASYVIEDSRTAV
+347 VTDASYVTEDGRTAV
-362 RIYCENGD
+362 RIYCENGG

-376 ALAETPFDPNEYTI
+376 ALAETPFDPDEYTI

-404 GTDISGTSARLL
+404 GTDISGSSARLL

-431 HKISGG
+431 HKIGG

-500 VTVTYDTNAPAGAKA
+500 VTVTYDINAPAGATV
-515 TKTVAADTN
+515 TKTVVADTN

>member
-31 ESADELSANVPQ
+31 ESADELSANNPQ

-59 ISINDF
+59 IYKQNFEASTAPSYINTAYDIYGL
-65 ENDTVSST
+65 NTDMTGLTLANGALTST
-73 TINQGYGITNV
+73 GAAGAYRG
-84 LHLINDANYPAE
+84 
-96 IKSGLLTAT
+96 
-105 PYQGYSRF
+105 F
-113 SFQYRNDSNKGQ
+113 FFQYKDVSGSGSKFYPR
-125 WVPKSGT
+125 SGT

-140 NDSTSNQDIGQFITR
+140 NDDASTVDITELQTRYQGSNHHNGLVLDYLDPACANTNKGEWQSFKTSHVFTRNDNDTFTAGLVGSTST
-155 YLGYPDGPFNY
+155 
-166 KGDCYL
+166 
-172 DAATIKNVNANK
+172 
-184 GVWQSAKVSY
+184 
-194 KFTDNGN
+194 
-201 GTFTMQAGG
+201 
-210 RTDSVTSSNNAYIYL
+210 VTSNAGERIYQ
-225 FDLYAQNAESV
+225 FRINVKNAESV

-241 RLWYFPA
+241 CLWYFPA

-340 IVSGDSN
+340 ILSGDSN
-347 VKDASYVIEDSRTAV
+347 VTDASYVTEDGRTAV
-362 RIYCENGD
+362 RIYCENGG

-404 GTDISGTSARLL
+404 GTDISGSSARLL

-431 HKISGG
+431 HKIGG

-591 SGVTGIRFKASVYN
+591 SGITGIRFKASVYN

>member
-31 ESADELSANVPQ
+31 ESADELSANNPQ

-59 ISINDF
+59 IYKQDF
-65 ENDTVSST
+65 EAST
-73 TINQGYGITNV
+73 APSYINTAYDIYGLNTDMTG
-84 LHLINDANYPAE
+84 LTLANGA
-96 IKSGLLTAT
+96 LTSTGAAGA
-105 PYQGYSRF
+105 YRGF
-113 SFQYRNDSNKGQ
+113 LFQYKDVSGSGSKFNPR
-125 WVPKSGT
+125 SGT

-140 NDSTSNQDIGQFITR
+140 NDDASTVDITELQTRYQGSNHHNGLVLDYIDPACANTNKGEWQSFKTSHVFTRNDDDTFTAGLVGSTST
-155 YLGYPDGPFNY
+155 
-166 KGDCYL
+166 
-172 DAATIKNVNANK
+172 
-184 GVWQSAKVSY
+184 
-194 KFTDNGN
+194 
-201 GTFTMQAGG
+201 
-210 RTDSVTSSNNAYIYL
+210 VTSNAGERIYQ
-225 FDLYAQNAESV
+225 FRIYAKNAESV

-241 RLWYFPA
+241 CLWYFPA
-248 DAYVLQDG
+248 NAYVLQDG

-267 DFTFGSPESDT
+267 EFTFGSPESDT

-288 TLYAAGAVIAA
+288 TVYAAGAVIAA

-340 IVSGDSN
+340 ILSGDSN
-347 VKDASYVIEDSRTAV
+347 VTDASYVTEDGRTAV
-362 RIYCENGD
+362 RIYCENGG

-390 VQYVYKAAQGQNTA
+390 VQYVYKAVQGQNTA
-404 GTDISGTSARLL
+404 GTDISGSSARLF

-423 NGFYTDGE
+423 NGFYTNGE

-449 LTYDMSDAAN
+449 LTYDMSDTAN
-459 SIAAHPWNKTG
+459 GLAAHPWNKTG

-500 VTVTYDTNAPAGAKA
+500 VTVTYDINAPAGATV
-515 TKTVAADTN
+515 TKTVVADTN

-605 KILTSEDDTEIG
+605 KLLTSEEDTEIG

-623 IYSDYMES
+623 IYSDFMET
-631 DYNGLTLDMASDGLA
+631 DYDGLTLDMASDGLA

-688 ENILVRPYVTLG
+688 ENIVVRPYVTLG

>member
-31 ESADELSANVPQ
+31 ESADELSANNPQ

-59 ISINDF
+59 IYKQDF
-65 ENDTVSST
+65 EAST
-73 TINQGYGITNV
+73 APSYINTAYDIYGLNTDMTG
-84 LHLINDANYPAE
+84 LTLANGA
-96 IKSGLLTAT
+96 LTSTGAAGA
-105 PYQGYSRF
+105 YRGF
-113 SFQYRNDSNKGQ
+113 LFQYKDVSGSGSKFNPR
-125 WVPKSGT
+125 SGT

-140 NDSTSNQDIGQFITR
+140 NDDASTVDITELQTRYQGSNHHNGLVLDYIDPACANTNKGEWQSFKTSHVFTRNDDDTFTAGLVGSTST
-155 YLGYPDGPFNY
+155 
-166 KGDCYL
+166 
-172 DAATIKNVNANK
+172 
-184 GVWQSAKVSY
+184 
-194 KFTDNGN
+194 
-201 GTFTMQAGG
+201 
-210 RTDSVTSSNNAYIYL
+210 VTSNAGERIYQ
-225 FDLYAQNAESV
+225 FRIYAKNAESV

-241 RLWYFPA
+241 CLWYFPA
-248 DAYVLQDG
+248 NAYVLQDG

-267 DFTFGSPESDT
+267 EFTFGSPESDT

-288 TLYAAGAVIAA
+288 TVYAAGAVIAA

-347 VKDASYVIEDSRTAV
+347 VTDASYVTEDGRTAV
-362 RIYCENGD
+362 RIYCENGG

-376 ALAETPFDPNEYTI
+376 ALAETPFDPDEYTI
-390 VQYVYKAAQGQNTA
+390 VQYVYKAVQGQNTA
-404 GTDISGTSARLL
+404 GTDISGSSARLL

-431 HKISGG
+431 HKIGG

-449 LTYDMSDAAN
+449 LTYDMSDTAN
-459 SIAAHPWNKTG
+459 GLAAHPWNKTG

-500 VTVTYDTNAPAGAKA
+500 VTVTYDINAPAGATV
-515 TKTVAADTN
+515 TKTVVADTN

>member
-31 ESADELSANVPQ
+31 ESADELSANNPQ

-59 ISINDF
+59 IYKQDF
-65 ENDTVSST
+65 EASDINAVSYINTDYDIYGINFSST
-73 TINQGYGITNV
+73 PAHADGV
-84 LHLINDANYPAE
+84 LTSTGNAGAYRE
-96 IKSGLLTAT
+96 
-105 PYQGYSRF
+105 F
-113 SFQYRNDSNKGQ
+113 FFQYKD
-125 WVPKSGT
+125 VSGSGSKFYPRSGI

-140 NDSTSNQDIGQFITR
+140 NDDASTVDITELQTRYQGSNHHNGLVLDYLDPVSANTNKGEWQSFKTSHVFTRNDNDTFTTGLAGSTST
-155 YLGYPDGPFNY
+155 
-166 KGDCYL
+166 
-172 DAATIKNVNANK
+172 
-184 GVWQSAKVSY
+184 
-194 KFTDNGN
+194 
-201 GTFTMQAGG
+201 
-210 RTDSVTSSNNAYIYL
+210 VTSDAGERIYQ
-225 FDLYAQNAESV
+225 FRINVKNAESV

-241 RLWYFPA
+241 CLWYFPA

-288 TLYAAGAVIAA
+288 TVYAAGAVIAA

-347 VKDASYVIEDSRTAV
+347 VTDASYVTEDGRTAV
-362 RIYCENGD
+362 RIYCENGG

-404 GTDISGTSARLL
+404 GTDISGSSARLL

-431 HKISGG
+431 HKIGG

-449 LTYDMSDAAN
+449 LTYNMSDTAN
-459 SIAAHPWNKTG
+459 GLATHPWNKTG

-481 APVLSI
+481 APALSI

-605 KILTSEDDTEIG
+605 SVLAYEGDTEIG
-617 FLVTRS
+617 FLVTRDS
-623 IYSDYMES
+623 FREYMDS
-631 DYNGLTLDMASDGLA
+631 DYNGELKLA
-646 LKGAAYAKTDGEVT
+646 MVDAQLAVKGEAYVKSAGGDIT
-660 VNHISDDGDGVYSS
+660 VNHISEDGDGVYSS

-700 NVTYYGQTKEES
+700 DVTYYGQTKEES

>member
-31 ESADELSANVPQ
+31 ESADELSANNPQ

-59 ISINDF
+59 IYKQDF
-65 ENDTVSST
+65 EAST
-73 TINQGYGITNV
+73 APSYINTAYDIYGLNTDMTG
-84 LHLINDANYPAE
+84 LTLANGA
-96 IKSGLLTAT
+96 LTSTGAAGA
-105 PYQGYSRF
+105 YRGF
-113 SFQYRNDSNKGQ
+113 LFQYKDVSGSGSKFNPR
-125 WVPKSGT
+125 SGT

-140 NDSTSNQDIGQFITR
+140 NDDASTIDITELQTRYQGSNHHNGLVLDYIDPACANTNKGEWQSFKTSHVFTRNDDDTFTAGLVGSTST
-155 YLGYPDGPFNY
+155 
-166 KGDCYL
+166 
-172 DAATIKNVNANK
+172 
-184 GVWQSAKVSY
+184 
-194 KFTDNGN
+194 
-201 GTFTMQAGG
+201 
-210 RTDSVTSSNNAYIYL
+210 VTSNAGERIYQ
-225 FDLYAQNAESV
+225 FRIYAKNAESV

-241 RLWYFPA
+241 CLWYFPA
-248 DAYVLQDG
+248 NAYVLQDG

-267 DFTFGSPESDT
+267 EFTFGSPESDT

-288 TLYAAGAVIAA
+288 TVYAAGAVIAA

-347 VKDASYVIEDSRTAV
+347 VTDASYVTEDGRTAV
-362 RIYCENGD
+362 RIYCENGG

-376 ALAETPFDPNEYTI
+376 ALAETPFDPDEYTI

-404 GTDISGTSARLL
+404 GTDISGSSARLL

-431 HKISGG
+431 HKIGG

-459 SIAAHPWNKTG
+459 GLAAHPWNKTG

-576 DKNAPITSD
+576 NKNAPITSD

>member
-31 ESADELSANVPQ
+31 ENADELSANVPQ

-59 ISINDF
+59 IYKQDF
-65 ENDTVSST
+65 EAST
-73 TINQGYGITNV
+73 APSYINTAYDIYGLNTDMTG
-84 LHLINDANYPAE
+84 LTLANGA
-96 IKSGLLTAT
+96 LTSTGAAGA
-105 PYQGYSRF
+105 YRGF
-113 SFQYRNDSNKGQ
+113 LFQYKDVSGSGSKFNPR
-125 WVPKSGT
+125 SGT

-140 NDSTSNQDIGQFITR
+140 NDDASTVDITELQTRYQGSNHHNGLVLDYIDPACANTNKGEWQSFKTSHVFTRNDDDTFTAGLVGSTST
-155 YLGYPDGPFNY
+155 
-166 KGDCYL
+166 
-172 DAATIKNVNANK
+172 
-184 GVWQSAKVSY
+184 
-194 KFTDNGN
+194 
-201 GTFTMQAGG
+201 
-210 RTDSVTSSNNAYIYL
+210 VTSNAGERIYQ
-225 FDLYAQNAESV
+225 FRIYAKNAESV

-241 RLWYFPA
+241 CLWYFPA
-248 DAYVLQDG
+248 NAYVLQDG

-288 TLYAAGAVIAA
+288 TVYAAGAVIAA

-347 VKDASYVIEDSRTAV
+347 VTDASYVTEDGRTAV
-362 RIYCENGD
+362 RIYCENGG

-404 GTDISGTSARLL
+404 GTDISGSSARLL

-431 HKISGG
+431 HKIGG

-449 LTYDMSDAAN
+449 LTYDMSDTAN
-459 SIAAHPWNKTG
+459 GLAAHPWNKTG

-500 VTVTYDTNAPAGAKA
+500 VTVTYDINAPAGATV
-515 TKTVAADTN
+515 TKTVVADTN